1 VVQILKDI
9 LSKEIGS
16 DGADLQSVC
25 IFMLSSFF
33 IIQYPS
39 FLRHGIQFYRYRLC
53 ENIAASLDFILRVG
67 GIEDATANTIGIS
80 GAPIVF
86 FVLKK

>member
-39 FLRHGIQFYRYRLC
+39 FLWHGIQFYRYRLC
-53 ENIAASLDFILRVG
+53 EKISASLGFYLRVG
-67 GIEDATANTIGIS
+67 GIEDATANTILTS
-80 GAPIVF
+80 CAQIVF

>member
-1 VVQILKDI
+1 M

-16 DGADLQSVC
+16 DGAGLQSVC
-25 IFMLSSFF
+25 IFILSFF
-33 IIQYPS
+33 IIIQYPN
-39 FLRHGIQFYRYRLC
+39 FLWHGIQFITISFVKTDLRHW
-53 ENIAASLDFILRVG
+53 IFILRVG
-67 GIEDATANTIGIS
+67 GIENATANTIGIS